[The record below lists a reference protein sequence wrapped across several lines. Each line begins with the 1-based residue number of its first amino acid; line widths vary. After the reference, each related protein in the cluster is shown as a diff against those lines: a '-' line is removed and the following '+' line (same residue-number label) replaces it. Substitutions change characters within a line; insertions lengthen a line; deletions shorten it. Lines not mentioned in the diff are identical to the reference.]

1 MQYSSRHLEDLVREI
16 ARLPGIGTKTAQRL
30 AFHLLRVP
38 ADEALRLARAIEQ
51 VRTGVGV
58 CAVCGN
64 IAETQPCQLCADPR
78 RDDTQLCIVEE
89 PSDVIV
95 LERTGHFHGR
105 YHVLRGALSPADGVG
120 PEQLHLRELLERVRA
135 GGVAEVIV
143 ATNPTAAG
151 EATAHAIRELL
162 AALPV
167 RVTRIARGVPVG
179 SDLELADQITLT
191 RALEGRR
198 EFE

>member
-38 ADEALRLARAIEQ
+38 PDEALRLARAIEQ

-58 CAVCGN
+58 CATCGN
-64 IAETQPCQLCADPR
+64 IAETQPCHLCADPQ

-95 LERTGHFHGR
+95 LERTGHYRGR
-105 YHVLRGALSPADGVG
+105 YHVLRGALSPADGLG
-120 PEQLHLRELLERVRA
+120 PEELHLRELVERVRA
-135 GGVAEVIV
+135 GSVEEVIV
-143 ATNPTAAG
+143 ATNPTTAG

-179 SDLELADQITLT
+179 SDLELADQVTLT
-191 RALEGRR
+191 RALEGRK
-198 EFE
+198 EFD